1 MFGKTPGRAGLFPG
15 IWTVEEIKISYK
27 YIIINKGLI
36 PIAVDSTKG
45 LLCLI
50 SHSMSEPLTDKK
62 KKKTHQTQVLEEIFA
77 KLPNKAIVAS
87 GKTNNTIKP
96 VH

>member
-45 LLCLI
+45 LLCLM
-50 SHSMSEPLTDKK
+50 SHSISEPLKDKK
-62 KKKTHQTQVLEEIFA
+62 KRNTPYASSRGNIC
-77 KLPNKAIVAS
+77 KLPKKAIVAS